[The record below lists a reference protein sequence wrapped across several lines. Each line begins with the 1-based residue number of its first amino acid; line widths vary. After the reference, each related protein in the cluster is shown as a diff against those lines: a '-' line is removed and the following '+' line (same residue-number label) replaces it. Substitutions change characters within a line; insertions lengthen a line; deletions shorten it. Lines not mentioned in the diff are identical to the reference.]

1 MQTYMSI
8 VYIFVRLSK
17 NIKNYQRPIKNYQ
30 LSKTEC
36 YHQFPSEETLE
47 ENWKSLLT
55 FSILKSVQTST
66 FINALIT

>member
-1 MQTYMSI
+1 MSI

-30 LSKTEC
+30 LSNTEC

-55 FSILKSVQTST
+55 FSILKSVQTSI